1 MDNLATAANAH
12 TEIDLQ
18 SEPGAGA
25 SGGLGAGL
33 LLLNASLRARAE
45 AIDEYFQLHDV
56 FNTPWD
62 IVFTAEGS
70 LDYQSA
76 KGKMTVE
83 VARRARQHGCS
94 HVIAL
99 AGTIGDGAES
109 VYGEG
114 IAAFTSILDGPLSL
128 KAAIE
133 QTPHL
138 LTNAAER
145 TMRLLQVGLSMHQGS
160 AARKQFS
167 APIVMQNS
175 LPSASLAPMP
185 AVTSG

>member
-1 MDNLATAANAH
+1 MDKLATAERPHVGYDIH
-12 TEIDLQ
+12 TT
-18 SEPGAGA
+18 PGAGA

-33 LLLNASLRARAE
+33 LLLKARLRARAD
-45 AIDEYFQLHDV
+45 AVDEYFQLHDV

-70 LDYQSA
+70 LDSQSS

-114 IAAFTSILDGPLSL
+114 IAAFTSILAGPLSL
-128 KAAIE
+128 RDAIK
-133 QTPHL
+133 QTPFL

-145 TMRLLQVGLSMHQGS
+145 TMRLLRVGLSLNQRSTAQVLESTPIALASSMTP
-160 AARKQFS
+160 
-167 APIVMQNS
+167 APIAAV
-175 LPSASLAPMP
+175 PTVAS
-185 AVTSG
+185 T

>member
-1 MDNLATAANAH
+1 MDSLATAASPHIGSDIH
-12 TEIDLQ
+12 TV
-18 SEPGAGA
+18 PGAGA

-33 LLLNASLRARAE
+33 LLLNASLRARAD
-45 AIDEYFQLHDV
+45 AIDEYFKLHDV
-56 FNTPWD
+56 FSTPWD

-70 LDYQSA
+70 LDSQSA

-114 IAAFTSILDGPLSL
+114 IAAYTSILDGPLSL
-128 KAAIE
+128 EDAIE
-133 QTPHL
+133 QTPDL
-138 LTNAAER
+138 LTGAAER
-145 TMRLLQVGLSMHQGS
+145 TMRLLRVGLSLYQSS
-160 AARKQFS
+160 AGHKTQT
-167 APIVMQNS
+167 APILLPKS
-175 LPSASLAPMP
+175 LSKVTASPVP
-185 AVTSG
+185 AATSG